1 MDLKKEIAKLP
12 TSCGV
17 YIFLDDDGKI
27 IYVGKSVS
35 IKKRVSSYFTNKL
48 LVSKTNL
55 LVKKITDI
63 QYIKVESEFEAL
75 LLETELIRKNQP
87 FFNFQAK
94 DDKSPLYIK

>member
-63 QYIKVESEFEAL
+63 QYIKVESEF
-75 LLETELIRKNQP
+75 
-87 FFNFQAK
+87 
-94 DDKSPLYIK
+94 